1 MRLRL
6 GPVPRATTIALG
18 KVVLLSGTFL
28 SGALLS
34 GPARAQVPARG
45 DAPAAVPPPA
55 ATPAAAAPADAA
67 AQGEADLAATRKAVQ
82 DLEAQVLEMRRL
94 IDGMDR
100 SRASVDDVR
109 RRLDEMDARL
119 GENDRR
125 DDALAA
131 GTGREA
137 TLFKFRDDGFAM
149 RSPHGRFLLIP
160 HLRLQT
166 VYTGVLA
173 SRGSADAT
181 SPDQS
186 GFTLPHAELIL
197 EGHVGSRIFGYR
209 LQVDAAESPTINDAY
224 ALVSLHRSVGLR
236 AGQFKVPFG
245 FQRWTWSGELE
256 FVDIS
261 APMAAFQLDRDI
273 GVMAAGHPL
282 AGRLTYELAAMNGA
296 GAMKA
301 NDNIDLAYAARIV
314 AAPWGP
320 LTPGEGDLYWHERPR
335 ASLGLAGYYN
345 LVPTDV
351 RARTND
357 PTANLDQDNDGRVD
371 NVAIWQG
378 GVELRALWRG
388 AALQAEW
395 FGRTEMP
402 GGIYSSRSYHGG
414 YVQASYFIIRGRL
427 QVAGRIGSTD
437 VPRYGSTPVQ
447 RALVGDHVDE
457 QSAAVNTYLRGQRVK
472 VQVDYTHAHAEDTST
487 GLDAATAP
495 NQHRVRAAIQVGF

>member
-1 MRLRL
+1 
-6 GPVPRATTIALG
+6 
-18 KVVLLSGTFL
+18 
-28 SGALLS
+28 
-34 GPARAQVPARG
+34 
-45 DAPAAVPPPA
+45 
-55 ATPAAAAPADAA
+55 
-67 AQGEADLAATRKAVQ
+67 
-82 DLEAQVLEMRRL
+82 
-94 IDGMDR
+94 MDR
-100 SRASVDDVR
+100 SRASVDDIR
-109 RRLDEMDARL
+109 RRLDEMEARL

-125 DDALAA
+125 DDALASGA
-131 GTGREA
+131 GREG

-149 RSPHGRFLLIP
+149 RSPHGRFVLIP

-173 SRGSADAT
+173 SQGSADAT

-282 AGRLTYELAAMNGA
+282 AGRLTYEVAAMNGA
-296 GAMKA
+296 GAGTMKA

-335 ASLGLAGYYN
+335 ASLGVAGYYN
-345 LVPTDV
+345 LIPTDV

-402 GGIYSSRSYHGG
+402 GGIYSSRSYQGG

-457 QSAAVNTYLRGQRVK
+457 QGAAVNAYLRGHRVK
-472 VQVDYTHAHAEDTST
+472 VQVDYTHAHAEDTTT

>member
-1 MRLRL
+1 MRIRL
-6 GPVPRATTIALG
+6 GAVLLATTFAPAAIALW
-18 KVVLLSGTFL
+18 
-28 SGALLS
+28 SGA
-34 GPARAQVPARG
+34 ARAQAPGAADAPTAV
-45 DAPAAVPPPA
+45 APAAAGPV
-55 ATPAAAAPADAA
+55 TPATAGPADAA
-67 AQGEADLAATRKAVQ
+67 AKGDADLAATRKAVQ
-82 DLEAQVLEMRRL
+82 DLEVQVIEMRRM
-94 IDGMDR
+94 IEGMDR
-100 SRASVDDVR
+100 SRASVDDIR
-109 RRLDEMDARL
+109 RRLDEMDTRL

-131 GTGREA
+131 GTGQEA

-166 VYTGVLA
+166 VYTGILA
-173 SRGSADAT
+173 SQGSADAA

-197 EGHVGSRIFGYR
+197 EGHVGSRVFGYR

-224 ALVSLHRSVGLR
+224 ALVALHRSFGLR
-236 AGQFKVPFG
+236 AGQFKVPYG

-273 GVMAAGHPL
+273 GLMAAGHPL
-282 AGRLTYELAAMNGA
+282 AGRLTYEVAAMNGA
-296 GAMKA
+296 GATKP

-320 LTPGEGDLYWHERPR
+320 LTPGEGDLYWHQSPR
-335 ASLGLAGYYN
+335 ASLGVAGYYN
-345 LVPTDV
+345 LLPTDV

-395 FGRTEMP
+395 FGRYEMP
-402 GGIYSSRSYHGG
+402 GGISSSRSYQGG

-447 RALVGDHVDE
+447 RALFGDHVDE
-457 QSAAVNTYLRGQRVK
+457 QSAAVNGYLRGHRVK
-472 VQVDYTHAHAEDTST
+472 VQVDYTHAQAEDTTT

-495 NQHRVRAAIQVGF
+495 NQHRVRAAVQVGF